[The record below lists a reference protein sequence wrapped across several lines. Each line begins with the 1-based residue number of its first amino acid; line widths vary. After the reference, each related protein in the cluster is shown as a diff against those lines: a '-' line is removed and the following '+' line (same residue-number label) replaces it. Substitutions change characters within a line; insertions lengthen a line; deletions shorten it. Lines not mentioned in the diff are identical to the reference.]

1 MRKNSLLLV
10 ACSSFPN
17 QQKSI
22 EDTNNI
28 KISNEKR
35 SEVLQDGGHRNWGK
49 LTNLSTIYPYLG

>member
-1 MRKNSLLLV
+1 MLLLV

-22 EDTNNI
+22 EGTNNI